1 MVAQQVPLLGVNYPN
16 VDARG
21 SSEGTIENQIR
32 FQVLQVV
39 TKQILGILMF
49 IAERWPVRCNSAPRF
64 TC

>member
-16 VDARG
+16 VDAKG

-39 TKQILGILMF
+39 TKQILGNLMF
-49 IAERWPVRCNSAPRF
+49 IAER
-64 TC
+64 